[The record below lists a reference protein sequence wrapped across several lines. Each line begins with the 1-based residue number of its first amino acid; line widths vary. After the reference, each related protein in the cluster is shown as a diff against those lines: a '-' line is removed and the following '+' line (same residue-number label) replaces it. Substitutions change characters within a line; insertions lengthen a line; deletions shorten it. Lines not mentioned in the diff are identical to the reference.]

1 MRLTALRSQAVP
13 LTAVYIGGVA
23 SKNQTPRLDRAQ
35 VVDTALRLL
44 NEVGLDRLSLRL
56 IAGELEVKA
65 PALYWHF
72 RDKRELLDEMA
83 TEMYRRMTAGGDEPS
98 GPAAGDWRGRLTA
111 TARGLRAGLLSWRD
125 GARVF
130 SGTRFTG
137 DEHGPGLEAQ
147 LAALTAAGF
156 TLAQAATTSTALFT
170 YVLGFVTEEQGMIT
184 YPDDPRPAFD
194 IAERERRLAATPLA
208 AEAGPLVFG
217 DYDARF
223 TEGVALLVTGAGA
236 RYGVA

>member
-1 MRLTALRSQAVP
+1 MP
-13 LTAVYIGGVA
+13 

-44 NEVGLDRLSLRL
+44 DEVGLDRLSLRL

-83 TEMYRRMTAGGDEPS
+83 TEMYRRMTAAGDEPP
-98 GPAAGDWRGRLTA
+98 GFAADDWRGRLTA
-111 TARGLRAGLLSWRD
+111 TAHGLRAGLLSWRD

-137 DEHGPGLEAQ
+137 DEHGRGMEAQ
-147 LAALTAAGF
+147 LANLTAAGF
-156 TLAQAATTSTALFT
+156 TFPQAVTLATALFT
-170 YVLGFVTEEQGMIT
+170 YVLGFVTEEQGMIA
-184 YPDDPRPAFD
+184 YADDPRPALD
-194 IAERERRLAATPLA
+194 MAERERRLAATPLA

-217 DYDARF
+217 DYDTRF
-223 TEGVALLVTGAGA
+223 TEGIALLVAGAGA
-236 RYGVA
+236 RYGVG

>member
-1 MRLTALRSQAVP
+1 
-13 LTAVYIGGVA
+13 VA

-35 VVDTALRLL
+35 VVGTALRLL

-56 IAGELEVKA
+56 IATELDVKA

-83 TEMYRRMTAGGDEPS
+83 TEMYRRMTALGDEPP
-98 GPAAGDWRGRLTA
+98 GLAPGDWRGRLTA

-137 DEHGPGLEAQ
+137 DEHGTGMEAQ
-147 LAALTAAGF
+147 LSCLVSAGF
-156 TLAQAATTSTALFT
+156 SLPQAATLTTALFT
-170 YVLGFVTEEQGMIT
+170 YVLGFVTEEQGMLVHA
-184 YPDDPRPAFD
+184 DDPRPAPD
-194 IAERERRLAATPLA
+194 LRERERRLAATPLA

-223 TEGVALLVTGAGA
+223 EEGIALLVTGAGV
-236 RYGVA
+236 RYGVE